1 MKINLNS
8 AYGHVQYKKLSL
20 YDFIQSKPIGSKT
33 AHKSLDRIADVK
45 PGCMAGTKCKGS
57 IPLRN
62 FWNFIKKDKFLKCK
76 GYSTNKDGYGNCF
89 LKSKANMPISTSYV
103 HDCSVMYLYNKDTNT
118 HAMYH
123 AVSACPYKTLQFIL
137 HKLMPE
143 GFTKGAIIPGDY
155 IFYNEHKRNM
165 KNMFKLLKTENPD
178 VVINVY
184 NSISRYPEITGLH
197 GNVYE
202 IPNADAKMQMR
213 NGVWDIDDH
222 GQATFRILNLQNVNT
237 FGCIKY
243 NCQTFEELDEL
254 EEFYHSQKYPKEILS
269 VLLQEIEQKRQFL
282 KSIECS
288 KNEDTEIQYERLINS
303 LKGFTDVQREHLLM
317 HELDNIKTKY
327 ELVVFYKYAKDDI
340 IKLDNLCRLYQHK
353 VEEIM

>member
-62 FWNFIKKDKFLKCK
+62 FWNFIEKDKFLKCK

-137 HKLMPE
+137 RKLMPE

-155 IFYNEHKRNM
+155 IFYNEHKCNM

-178 VVINVY
+178 AVINVY

-288 KNEDTEIQYERLINS
+288 KNEDTEIQYESLINS

-327 ELVVFYKYAKDDI
+327 ELVVF
-340 IKLDNLCRLYQHK
+340 L
-353 VEEIM
+353 